1 MMFFNNYSKPGKGV
15 NKRDPN
21 QPRWQI
27 FLDVFPRK
35 LWDLF
40 KLNIL
45 YLLVGLPFF
54 IVTMIVSG
62 IISSQIINEIISN
75 SAEIDFLGYDIL
87 LRGAFSFLFM
97 VFMGLGPATAGFTYI
112 IREYAN
118 EQPCMLAGDFFER
131 VKSNFKQGIILWI
144 IDLIVLYVFSV
155 AIGFYGE
162 IGNTI
167 IQYVFMV
174 VSLIYLI
181 MHIYIYQMIVTFDLS
196 LKDILKNS
204 FLIALGKTP
213 VSLLIFGCNVLLYII
228 IPVCTLMY
236 SDSLLVII
244 ILTLAEILILPP
256 LTHFITSFCIIP
268 ILKKYVIAQNDTI
281 DNN

>member
-1 MMFFNNYSKPGKGV
+1 MFFNNYLKPGKGV

-27 FLDVFPRK
+27 FLDVFPGK

-62 IISSQIINEIISN
+62 IISSPIINETIPN
-75 SAEIDFLGYDIL
+75 MLELNFLGYDIL
-87 LRGAFSFLFM
+87 LRAAFSFVFM
-97 VFMGLGPATAGFTYI
+97 VFIGLGPVTAGLAYI

-118 EQPCMLAGDFFER
+118 EQPCMLPGDFFER
-131 VKSNFKQGIILWI
+131 IKLNFKQSIILWI

-167 IQYVFMV
+167 IQYIFLV
-174 VSLIYLI
+174 VSLIYVM

-213 VSLLIFGCNVLLYII
+213 ISLLIFGCNVLLYII
-228 IPVCTLMY
+228 IPICILMY
-236 SDSLLVII
+236 SESMLVII
-244 ILTLAEILILPP
+244 MLTLAEIFILPP
-256 LTHFITSFCIIP
+256 VTHFITSFCIIP

-281 DNN
+281 NNN